1 MKIKIDTHGA
11 DNLMDFRGGKSGEA
25 CAKHLLDDFYVVTV
39 ISNPVRYS
47 RRWQLYKEFAHR
59 MAQQNIKLFT
69 VECALGDRNFEIT
82 SADNPMNLQ
91 VRTKSELW
99 HKENLINLGIRH
111 LPKNTKYICWIDADI
126 EFMDDNW
133 ATHAV
138 HALQHYDIIQL
149 FSQALD
155 MGPNGEIMSMS
166 HSFCYSYVNGK
177 PWGGKKYSGQNF
189 HPGFCWAARKE
200 SLEKLGLL
208 YEYSILG
215 SGDHNMILSLIGRWQ
230 DSVPTTMHPIYKET
244 IKAWQD
250 NATRHIQGNIGYIN
264 CIIRHH
270 FHGKKKNRKYVERWE
285 ILKKHQYNPLTD
297 ICRNVDGV
305 FELTGAKP
313 GLRDDLRMYFRT
325 RNEDS
330 NDNDD

>member
-126 EFMDDNW
+126 EFQ
-133 ATHAV
+133 TE
-138 HALQHYDIIQL
+138 DILKLYAHKKDVVVGAYPKKGVAWDKIRANL
-149 FSQALD
+149 TDPANKSKELSDRD
-155 MGPNGEIMSMS
+155 MA
-166 HSFCYSYVNGK
+166 SFGSDYAI
-177 PWGGKKYSGQNF
+177 NF
-189 HPGFCWAARKE
+189 KFV
-200 SLEKLGLL
+200 
-208 YEYSILG
+208 
-215 SGDHNMILSLIGRWQ
+215 D
-230 DSVPTTMHPIYKET
+230 KET
-244 IKAWQD
+244 KTIGVENGLIKLHDAGTGFMMISREAILKMIKAV
-250 NATRHIQGNIGYIN
+250 I
-264 CIIRHH
+264 
-270 FHGKKKNRKYVERWE
+270 
-285 ILKKHQYNPLTD
+285 
-297 ICRNVDGV
+297 
-305 FELTGAKP
+305 
-313 GLRDDLRMYFRT
+313 
-325 RNEDS
+325 
-330 NDNDD
+330 